1 MLVHFVEYYHD
12 LIHSSNKAFLRPIHT
27 RHTINI
33 TYLMSLMAGE
43 TMARFSGR
51 IFEYSARFYSSPLAI
66 FSVGDEELAY
76 ESMLKC
82 NSKKAKGS
90 FPGISDNGI
99 PSMGTQRSPPKSIKM
114 FRRLVHIGMHNMV
127 CVSSFMCNF

>member
-1 MLVHFVEYYHD
+1 
-12 LIHSSNKAFLRPIHT
+12 
-27 RHTINI
+27 
-33 TYLMSLMAGE
+33 MSLMAGE

-51 IFEYSARFYSSPLAI
+51 IFEYSAQFYSSPLAI

-90 FPGISDNGI
+90 FPGISDKVASKEYQNVQA
-99 PSMGTQRSPPKSIKM
+99 PGTYWYA
-114 FRRLVHIGMHNMV
+114 
-127 CVSSFMCNF
+127 

>member
-1 MLVHFVEYYHD
+1 
-12 LIHSSNKAFLRPIHT
+12 
-27 RHTINI
+27 
-33 TYLMSLMAGE
+33 MSLMAGE

-99 PSMGTQRSPPKSIKM
+99 PSMGTQRSPPKSIRM
-114 FRRLVHIGMHNMV
+114 LRRLVRIGMHNMV
-127 CVSSFMCNF
+127 CVSTIMCNF